1 MILTPSRAVR
11 VFAYPAAADLRK
23 GYDGLYGLVQS
34 GLKADP
40 MSGDLF
46 LFVNESRKLCK
57 VLLWDSTGLCIFQ
70 KRLERG
76 CFAKLWRDDGQVVR
90 LTQSELA
97 LSERVRAPSTGSR
110 GWRLVAWRRRAASGA
125 ALRRARPSP
134 RGSVCVEAAGR
145 APGACDLPADRD
157 VLDGRATHERL
168 ERRPRGGMCRRPP
181 PTAS

>member
-11 VFAYPAAADLRK
+11 VFAYPAAVDLRK

-34 GLKADP
+34 GLKSDP

-57 VLLWDSTGLCIFQ
+57 VLLWDGTGLCIFM

-97 LSERVRAPSTGSR
+97 LFIEGCTLLDRRSLSPIAIERKAIVS
-110 GWRLVAWRRRAASGA
+110 
-125 ALRRARPSP
+125 
-134 RGSVCVEAAGR
+134 
-145 APGACDLPADRD
+145 DPA
-157 VLDGRATHERL
+157 V
-168 ERRPRGGMCRRPP
+168 
-181 PTAS
+181 